1 MLDMTT
7 KDIFVVRF
15 VDVAGTAADWRLCM
29 RTHEKYNIIQQHN
42 QTNNSKHSP
51 FVRCRY
57 VGGEWGGGIKLL
69 MKNTQNPFMMLMS

>member
-1 MLDMTT
+1 MGDFDMTT
-7 KDIFVVRF
+7 KDSFVVRF

-29 RTHEKYNIIQQHN
+29 GTHENITQQHN

-57 VGGEWGGGIKLL
+57 VGGEWGGSIKLL
-69 MKNTQNPFMMLMS
+69 IKIHKIHL